1 MLRKVLIVLSVLLIF
16 GFVFYDSAESEEENV
31 MITQQQARL
40 DAARDVARDAN
51 SASWGIGGFCCGFF
65 AIGASWIHTPTV
77 PAANLIGK
85 SPNYIVFYTQA
96 YQSEMKKR
104 NLYAATTGCV
114 VGVGVSILWLL
125 VSE

>member
-1 MLRKVLIVLSVLLIF
+1 MLRKVLIVLSLLLIF
-16 GFVFYDSAESEEENV
+16 GLVFYDSAESEENV

-40 DAARDVARDAN
+40 DATRDVARDAN

-65 AIGASWIHTPTV
+65 AIGAATIQTPTV
-77 PAANLIGK
+77 PASNLIGK

-114 VGVGVSILWLL
+114 VGAGVSILWLL